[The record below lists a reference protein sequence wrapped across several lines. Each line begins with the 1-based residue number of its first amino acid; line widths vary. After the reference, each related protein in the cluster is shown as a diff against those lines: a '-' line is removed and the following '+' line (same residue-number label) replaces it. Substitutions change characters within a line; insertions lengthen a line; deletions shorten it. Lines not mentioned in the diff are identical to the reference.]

1 MDYRRWTRDASKVH
15 ACLHEAP
22 DHSVVTSKKL
32 AIYIP
37 ERYAEKQLATIA
49 SDIYTLGIFAVV
61 VEDRYY
67 AVSNA
72 IAKMRVKPSVISTVK
87 FDGDNYLEFS
97 FEPGSVVIADTELV
111 KDDFLV
117 YKIFDEFISKGRIP
131 WFMNYREDLGHLF
144 ASAGYHAGM
153 NLASNHVILDII
165 AAAVTRVRSDPTTYY
180 RHRLKTLDDLERVEP
195 VNIPLRSVSYGATNT
210 TSKLVGSYFGEG
222 LNSALVNPADKVEKI
237 ESILRM

>member
-1 MDYRRWTRDASKVH
+1 MDYRRWERNAKKVH
-15 ACLHEAP
+15 AALQEAP
-22 DHSVVTSKKL
+22 DGSVVTSRKL

-37 ERYAEKQLATIA
+37 ERYAEKQLAQIA
-49 SDIYTLGIFAVV
+49 AEIYTLGVFAMVV
-61 VEDRYY
+61 DDRYY

-72 IAKMRVKPSVISTVK
+72 IAKMRIKPTVVSTVK

-97 FEPGSVVIADTELV
+97 FDPGSVVIADKELV

-117 YKIFDEFISKGRIP
+117 YKVFDEFVSKGRIP
-131 WFMNYREDLGHLF
+131 WFIDYRRDLGALF
-144 ASAGYHAGM
+144 ESAGYHAGL

-165 AAAVTRVRSDPTTYY
+165 AAAITRYKVDPTIYY
-180 RHRLKTLDDLERVEP
+180 RHMVKNLNDLDSIES

-222 LNSALVNPADKVEKI
+222 LTSALVNPSEKMEKI